1 MKRQSANG
9 ESGAAATLMAKRVL
23 SGGDRRDGAAMTTQ
37 PPIFEVEAASVS
49 GAPGVVVGGEVDIG
63 TATQLT
69 AAIDA
74 AIRES
79 VGAFVVDLSD
89 VEFLDSSG
97 VHVLVRARAVLG
109 REERELVVVC
119 PPGPARRIFEMAG
132 IADLLA
138 LFDTCEDAAAS
149 LQPTQR
155 SDARLVRTGA
165 GSTAMP

>member
-1 MKRQSANG
+1 
-9 ESGAAATLMAKRVL
+9 
-23 SGGDRRDGAAMTTQ
+23 MTTQ
-37 PPIFEVEAASVS
+37 PPVFEVEAASVS

-119 PPGPARRIFEMAG
+119 PPGPARRIFELAG